1 MKLFQFS
8 PETREILERMP
19 DAVAAF
25 QHDDRRMEALTVSRS
40 FLEMFGYTTTEEA
53 LDALNTDPFRGIHP
67 EDIARVRKED
77 TVFVL
82 PASCRGSAE
91 KNGLEQCVYL
101 TPGETAVVKGVPV
114 EAVAAYNV
122 LKPFH
127 PKKNGWLGY
136 VVTLEG
142 RCLYV
147 AGDTDET
154 PDNLSVK
161 CDIAMVP
168 AGGTY
173 TFDAKHAAKFVN
185 KLRPAVAIPTHYGD
199 IVGSLSN
206 FDDFAA
212 RVDGGIEV
220 VRKIG

>member
-1 MKLFQFS
+1 ML
-8 PETREILERMP
+8 T
-19 DAVAAF
+19 DAITINAHSSIRVGG
-25 QHDDRRMEALTVSRS
+25 DTVLY
-40 FLEMFGYTTTEEA
+40 F
-53 LDALNTDPFRGIHP
+53 DPFHLKEEPRDADIVFITHDHYDHLSP
-67 EDIARVRKED
+67 EDIARVKKED

-82 PASCRGSAE
+82 PASCRESAE
-91 KNGLEQCVYL
+91 KDGLENCVFL
-101 TPGETAVVKGVPV
+101 TPGETVGVKGVPV

-142 RCLYV
+142 RHLYV
-147 AGDTDET
+147 AGDTDEN

-185 KLRPAVAIPTHYGD
+185 RLRPAVAIPTHYGD
-199 IVGSLSN
+199 IVGKLSDG
-206 FDDFAA
+206 DDFAA
-212 RVDGGIEV
+212 RVDSGIEV
-220 VRKIG
+220 VKKI

>member
-1 MKLFQFS
+1 ML
-8 PETREILERMP
+8 T
-19 DAVAAF
+19 DAITINAHSSIRVGG
-25 QHDDRRMEALTVSRS
+25 DTVLY
-40 FLEMFGYTTTEEA
+40 F
-53 LDALNTDPFRGIHP
+53 DPFHLKESPRDADIVFITHDHYDHLSP

-91 KNGLEQCVYL
+91 KNGLENCVYL

-142 RCLYV
+142 RRLYV

-199 IVGSLSN
+199 IVGSLSD
-206 FDDFAA
+206 FDDFAS

-220 VRKIG
+220 IRKI